1 MYILKLRKQLYCA
14 RTVGSTFDR
23 RLPIGCFFW
32 CFFYFEKRHTL
43 DYHEKKPASVS
54 QPNVYNHFN
63 PSKCDISI
71 LHTSFLHPLLP
82 YAIFA
87 IGIRSWK

>member
-14 RTVGSTFDR
+14 RTVGCQLAAFS
-23 RLPIGCFFW
+23 GA
-32 CFFYFEKRHTL
+32 FFYFEKRHTL